1 MNSKQKGD
9 RALAKAI
16 SYFMEQG
23 CEVLLPIGDKRPY
36 DLVAE
41 MSDGSLKK
49 VQCKFTSHKNKNGFF
64 AVPLRVMGGNRSSGS
79 NSKKYAKEDF
89 DILFALTSDGDIYV
103 IPFAEVNATS
113 ELSLGKLCEQWMIR
127 PLK

>member
-9 RALAKAI
+9 LALAKAI
-16 SYFMEQG
+16 SYYMEQE

-36 DLVAE
+36 DLVVE
-41 MSDGSLKK
+41 MKDGSLKK
-49 VQCKFTSHKNKNGFF
+49 VQCKFTSHKNKNGFY
-64 AVPLRVMGGNRSSGS
+64 AVPLRVMGGNRSSGN
-79 NSKKYAKEDF
+79 NSKKYSKEDF
-89 DILFALTSDGDIYV
+89 DILFALTAGGETYV

-113 ELSLGKLCEQWMIR
+113 ELSLGKLCENWVIR

>member
-16 SYFMEQG
+16 AYFMEQD

-36 DLVAE
+36 DLVTE

-49 VQCKFTSHKNKNGFF
+49 VQCKFTSHKNKNGFY

-79 NSKKYAKEDF
+79 NSKKYTKEDF
-89 DILFALTSDGDIYV
+89 DILFALTADGEAYA
-103 IPFAEVNATS
+103 IPFIEVNATS
-113 ELSLGKLCEQWMIR
+113 ELSLGKLCEKWMIR
-127 PLK
+127 PIK